1 MKKTHR
7 RETQCY
13 LEDTRPALVMVIVI
27 VIVIVI
33 VLLTVILI
41 LRVP

>member
-33 VLLTVILI
+33 LTVILI